1 MAGTHRLL
9 FPWLRYFH
17 QSVVAQK
24 CQLIR
29 LKGQENVPRKRSV
42 GPFCTVLYFVSR
54 ACRRAFAHQQFVDVL
69 QPADLQLY
77 HKSTE
82 KRGRA
87 AISQTP
93 DTPAKAET
101 KADTAKNL
109 GLKQAK
115 EADRPESPLLEL
127 SDGEELFADTDASI
141 EIAQA
146 TRIKV
151 RLHARHRQE
160 MSGVICAV
168 LMMCF
173 SQVLQHELHHI
184 KQEVM
189 MSKQAA
195 AQAQAEKG
203 QLDAEVSACSLVQTV
218 FTSFCSHLRAAAK
231 TAWSATAGP
240 TAAQAAASAHWLKH

>member
-1 MAGTHRLL
+1 MSTDTPQRT
-9 FPWLRYFH
+9 
-17 QSVVAQK
+17 
-24 CQLIR
+24 
-29 LKGQENVPRKRSV
+29 RKRA
-42 GPFCTVLYFVSR
+42 T
-54 ACRRAFAHQQFVDVL
+54 QE
-69 QPADLQLY
+69 PADLQLY

-151 RLHARHRQE
+151 
-160 MSGVICAV
+160 
-168 LMMCF
+168 
-173 SQVLQHELHHI
+173 LQHELHHI

-203 QLDAEVSACSLVQTV
+203 QLDAEAQQLRKQLHQLTGSNIENCDEDELHEIGKLLDRAQGRVAVERTRQSTGRQQANRQSASKLNRR
-218 FTSFCSHLRAAAK
+218 LD
-231 TAWSATAGP
+231 W
-240 TAAQAAASAHWLKH
+240 